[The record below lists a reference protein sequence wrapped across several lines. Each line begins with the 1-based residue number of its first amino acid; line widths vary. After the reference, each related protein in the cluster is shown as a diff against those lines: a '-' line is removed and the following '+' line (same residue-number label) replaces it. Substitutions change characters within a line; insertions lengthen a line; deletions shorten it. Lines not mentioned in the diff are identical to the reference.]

1 MFATLNDKL
10 NSVFSKLKKQVR
22 IDEENIN
29 EALKQVRMAL
39 LEADVNFKVVK
50 TFIGNVREKAM
61 GEEVKKS
68 LTPDQVFIKIVN
80 DELVEILG
88 GKDYKEARIKLSA
101 NPPTVIMM
109 AGLQGSGKTTSAG
122 KLANFFM
129 KQGKSVLLVAGDIY
143 RPAAIDQLETLGR
156 QLNCDVYAD
165 RQSKDAVKIAK
176 DALDQAKKT
185 AKDIVIV
192 DTAGRLHIDEELM
205 GEIVRTK
212 EAVEPDE
219 ILFVAD
225 AMTGQDAVNVA
236 KSFNENLDA
245 TGIILTK
252 MDGDARGGAALSIKE
267 VTGKPLK
274 FIGTGEK
281 LTEFEQFYPD
291 RMASRILG
299 MGDIVTLVERAQDSI
314 EEGDAEDM
322 AAKMAKHGLDFE
334 DMLKQ
339 FRMIKKMGSL
349 DSIMRLI
356 PGLGNTNMGEIDD
369 RQLKKIEAIIFSMTK
384 KERKNAKLLNSSRKK
399 RIARGSGTQ
408 VADVNR
414 LVNQLN
420 QMNKMMKQMTKK
432 LGGSNKLNP
441 AMMRDF
447 MKMR

>member
-10 NSVFSKLKKQVR
+10 NTVFSKLKKQVR

-50 TFIGNVREKAM
+50 SFIANVREKAM

-68 LTPDQVFIKIVN
+68 LTPDQVFIKIVH

-88 GKDYKEARIKLSA
+88 GKEYKEAKIRLSA

-129 KQGKSVLLVAGDIY
+129 KQGKSVLLAAGDIY

-156 QLNCDVYAD
+156 QLSCDVYAD
-165 RQSKDAVKIAK
+165 RESRDAVKIAK
-176 DALDQAKKT
+176 DAFDRAKKT
-185 AKDIVIV
+185 AKDILII

-205 GEIVRTK
+205 GELVRTK

-236 KSFNENLDA
+236 KSFNEHLDA

-281 LTEFEQFYPD
+281 LNEFEQFYPD

-299 MGDIVTLVERAQDSI
+299 MGDIVTLVERAQESI
-314 EEGDAEDM
+314 DEGDAEDL
-322 AAKMAKHGLDFE
+322 AAKMAKHGMDFE

-339 FRMIKKMGSL
+339 FKMIKKMGSME
-349 DSIMRLI
+349 SILRLI
-356 PGLGNTNMGEIDD
+356 PGLGSVNTGEMDEGA
-369 RQLKKIEAIIFSMTK
+369 LKKVEAIIFSMTK

-420 QMNKMMKQMTKK
+420 QMNKMMKQMKKK

-447 MKMR
+447 MNMR

>member
-10 NSVFSKLKKQVR
+10 NAVFSKMKKQVR
-22 IDEENIN
+22 IDDENIN

-50 TFIGNVREKAM
+50 TFISNVREKAL

-88 GKDYKEARIKLSA
+88 GKDYKEAKIRLSS

-129 KQGKSVLLVAGDIY
+129 KQGKSVLMVAGDIY
-143 RPAAIDQLETLGR
+143 RPAAIDQLETLGK
-156 QLNCDVYAD
+156 QLSCDVYSD
-165 RQSKDAVKIAK
+165 RECKDAVKIAS
-176 DALDQAKKT
+176 DGLAKAKAT
-185 AKDIVIV
+185 AKDILIV

-205 GEIVRTK
+205 EELVRTK
-212 EAVEPDE
+212 DAVEPDE
-219 ILFVAD
+219 VLFVAD

-236 KSFNENLDA
+236 KSFNEHLDA

-299 MGDIVTLVERAQDSI
+299 MGDIVTLVERAQESI
-314 EEGDAEDM
+314 DEGDAEEM

-339 FRMIKKMGSL
+339 FKMIKKMGSM
-349 DSIMRLI
+349 DSILRMI

-369 RQLKKIEAIIFSMTK
+369 GQFKKIEAIIFSMTK
-384 KERKNAKLLNSSRKK
+384 KERKSAKILNSSRKK

-420 QMNKMMKQMTKK
+420 QMNKMMKQMKKK

-441 AMMRDF
+441 AMMKDF

>member
-22 IDEENIN
+22 INEDNIN

-50 TFIGNVREKAM
+50 TFINNVREKAL

-68 LTPDQVFIKIVN
+68 LTPDQVFIKIVH
-80 DELVEILG
+80 DELVDILG
-88 GKDYKEARIKLSA
+88 GVDYKDAKIKLSS

-129 KQGKSVLLVAGDIY
+129 KQGKSVLLAAGDIY

-156 QLNCDVYAD
+156 QLSCDVYSD
-165 RQSKDAVKIAK
+165 RESKDAVKIAK
-176 DALDQAKKT
+176 DALKKAKQT
-185 AKDIVIV
+185 AKDVVII

-205 GEIVRTK
+205 NELVRTK
-212 EAVEPDE
+212 DAVKPDE

-236 KSFNENLDA
+236 KSFNEHLDA

-281 LTEFEQFYPD
+281 LAEFEQFYPD

-299 MGDIVTLVERAQDSI
+299 MGDIVTLVERAQESI
-314 EEGDAEDM
+314 EEGDAEEM
-322 AAKMAKHGLDFE
+322 AAKMAKQGLDFD

-339 FRMIKKMGSL
+339 FKMIKKMGSL
-349 DSIMRLI
+349 DSILRMI
-356 PGLGNTNMGEIDD
+356 PGLGNVSMGEMDD
-369 RQLKKIEAIIFSMTK
+369 RQFKKVEAIIFSMTK
-384 KERKNAKLLNSSRKK
+384 KERKNSKILNSSRKK
-399 RIARGSGTQ
+399 RIAKGSGTQ

-420 QMNKMMKQMTKK
+420 QMNKMMKQMKKK

-441 AMMRDF
+441 AMMKDF
-447 MKMR
+447 LKMR

>member
-1 MFATLNDKL
+1 MFTTLNEKL
-10 NSVFSKLKKQVR
+10 SGVFRGLKKQVR
-22 IDEENIN
+22 ITEDNIT
-29 EALKQVRMAL
+29 EALKEVRMAL
-39 LEADVNFKVVK
+39 LEADVNYKVVK
-50 TFIGNVREKAM
+50 TFINNVREKAM
-61 GEEVKKS
+61 GEEVMKS
-68 LTPDQVFIKIVN
+68 LTPDQLFIKIVN

-88 GKDYKEARIKLSA
+88 GVDYDEAKIRLNSK
-101 NPPTVIMM
+101 PPTIIMM

-129 KQGKSVLLVAGDIY
+129 KSKKNVLLVAGDIY

-156 QLNCDVYAD
+156 QLNCDVYSEKGC
-165 RQSKDAVKIAK
+165 QDAVKIAK
-176 DALDQAKKT
+176 DAVEQARKT
-185 AKDIVIV
+185 AKDIVII

-205 GEIVRTK
+205 AEIVATRD
-212 EAVEPDE
+212 AVEPDE

-236 KSFNENLDA
+236 KSFNDALGA

-274 FIGTGEK
+274 FIGLGEK
-281 LTEFEQFYPD
+281 MDEFEQFYPD

-299 MGDIVTLVERAQDSI
+299 MGDIVTLVERAQESI
-314 EEGDAEDM
+314 EEGDAEEL
-322 AAKMAKHGLDFE
+322 AEKMAKQGLDFD

-339 FRMIKKMGSL
+339 FKMIKKMGSL
-349 DSIMRLI
+349 DSILKMI
-356 PGLGNTNMGEIDD
+356 PGLGNVSMGEMDD
-369 RQLKKIEAIIFSMTK
+369 KQFKKIEAIIFSMTP
-384 KERKNAKLLNSSRKK
+384 KERKNAKILNSSRKK

-408 VADVNR
+408 VADINR
-414 LVNQLN
+414 LVSQLN
-420 QMNKMMKQMTKK
+420 QMNKMMKQMKKK

-447 MKMR
+447 LNMR

>member
-1 MFATLNDKL
+1 MFGILNDKL
-10 NSVFSKLKKQVR
+10 NGVFKKLKKQVR
-22 IDEENIN
+22 LSEDNIN
-29 EALKQVRMAL
+29 EALKHVRMAL
-39 LEADVNFKVVK
+39 LEADVNYKVVK
-50 TFIGNVREKAM
+50 TFITNVSAKAM
-61 GEEVKKS
+61 GEEVMKS

-88 GKDYKEARIKLSA
+88 GKYYDEAKIRLKSQ
-101 NPPTVIMM
+101 PPTVIMM

-129 KQGKSVLLVAGDIY
+129 KQKRDVLLVAGDIY
-143 RPAAIDQLETLGR
+143 RPAAIDQLETLGK
-156 QLNCDVYAD
+156 QINCDVYAD
-165 RQSKDAVKIAK
+165 KESRDAVKIAK
-176 DALDQAKKT
+176 DALAYAKKT
-185 AKDIVIV
+185 AKDIVII

-205 GEIVRTK
+205 DEIVRTK
-212 EAVEPDE
+212 EAVQPDE
-219 ILFVAD
+219 VLFVAD

-236 KSFNENLDA
+236 KIFNDKLGA

-281 LTEFEQFYPD
+281 MGEFEQFYPD

-299 MGDIVTLVERAQDSI
+299 MGDIVTLVERAQESI
-314 EEGDAEDM
+314 EDGDAEDM
-322 AAKMAKHGLDFE
+322 AEKMAKHGLDFE

-339 FRMIKKMGSL
+339 FKMIKKMGSL
-349 DSIMRLI
+349 ESILRMI
-356 PGLGNTNMGEIDD
+356 PGLGNVSMGEIDD
-369 RQLKKIEAIIFSMTK
+369 KALKRIEAIIFSMTRQ
-384 KERKNAKLLNSSRKK
+384 ERKNAKILNAGRRK
-399 RIARGSGTQ
+399 RIARGSGTT

-420 QMNKMMKQMTKK
+420 QMNKMMKQMKNK

-447 MKMR
+447 LKMR